1 MEAACT
7 TAGCQTGGVANVTTL
22 DSAPDGFDAVSVQNV
37 GSTYIIVSWDLPTH
51 SNGILINFSLY
62 CNGALAGV
70 LPLTVISYNTTGLLP
85 FTLYMYMSSSH
96 ARRHC
101 TLVGTRCWASSV
113 LQPAC
118 PDAPVHCD
126 SNLLS
131 MRRTA
136 LLGDTLILSRT
147 LMTCVFI
154 NKIIN
159 PDKSFGSSVSTPLNM
174 PRPYTVIPNMG
185 HYGSITCYKE
195 SILMDEV
202 ICRYGVPQQLHS
214 DQGSNLNAEVNQ
226 RLCQLLGI
234 ERSRTTAYHPQ
245 GNGQVERFNRTVEAI
260 LAKMVG
266 EHQDDWDKHLQKAV
280 FASLHESTG
289 YSPYFVNFGRSPVL
303 PVDVMLGRFGT
314 GERGD
319 GTIPQYIKEVKTTLK
334 MAYDVI
340 RENLDVAQKKRKER
354 RDKHCAEVNFKWRGP
369 YTVIDRVSPVNYK
382 IQLIGTTK
390 TQTVHHNRMKMCH
403 GDPEKWNSEQSNED
417 DPVVLPD
424 DASFDLG
431 FECGGV
437 ERSIDLM
444 APLSRKRPKEKDET
458 EDILACQPVRAKYDY
473 DCIYI

>member
-1 MEAACT
+1 MEAFPL
-7 TAGCQTGGVANVTTL
+7 QVTDGLTL
-22 DSAPDGFDAVSVQNV
+22 
-37 GSTYIIVSWDLPTH
+37 T
-51 SNGILINFSLY
+51 
-62 CNGALAGV
+62 
-70 LPLTVISYNTTGLLP
+70 
-85 FTLYMYMSSSH
+85 
-96 ARRHC
+96 
-101 TLVGTRCWASSV
+101 
-113 LQPAC
+113 
-118 PDAPVHCD
+118 
-126 SNLLS
+126 
-131 MRRTA
+131 
-136 LLGDTLILSRT
+136 
-147 LMTCVFI
+147 
-154 NKIIN
+154 
-159 PDKSFGSSVSTPLNM
+159 
-174 PRPYTVIPNMG
+174 
-185 HYGSITCYKE
+185 

-280 FASLHESTG
+280 FAYRTSLHEFTG

-319 GTIPQYIKEVKTTLK
+319 GTILQYIKEVKTTLK

-354 RDKHCAEVNFKWRGP
+354 RDKHCAEVNFKVGDRVWLFNPAVKVGETRKLTSQWRGP

-403 GDPEKWNSEQSNED
+403 GNPEKWNSEQSNED
-417 DPVVLPD
+417 DPAVLPD

-431 FECGGV
+431 FDCSGV
-437 ERSIDLM
+437 ERSIGGYVGAD
-444 APLSRKRPKEKDET
+444 DE
-458 EDILACQPVRAKYDY
+458 IPQQPVHLHRSQRDRHPPLRYGQY
-473 DCIYI
+473 YTH